1 MSRGPDGRA
10 AAYIGLGL
18 TVAFWGASFV
28 AIKVLL
34 RELGPAPITVLR
46 FGVGL
51 AFLAAV
57 SAGRRQLQLPTRG
70 EWPWL
75 ALLGFSGITLHQW
88 LQATG
93 LQTASA
99 TVTSWIVASIPV
111 FVALLGWLVLRE
123 RLGLW
128 RVAGIV
134 LAAAGV
140 SLIVSNGD
148 LRGLLAGT
156 AGTPGDI
163 LIGLSAI
170 NWAIFTILSKRLM
183 ERGTAL
189 QPVTMMLYVMGF
201 GWLFSLVWM
210 GFAGGGE
217 AILRLSADGW
227 WAMAFLGIACSGL
240 AYLFWYD
247 ALDRIDATQAGVF
260 LYFGPLITAALAWPV
275 LGEPVSGAMLAGG
288 AAILLGV
295 WMVNRVKGPSG
306 SN

>member
-1 MSRGPDGRA
+1 MSRRPDGRA

-70 EWPWL
+70 EWAWL

-170 NWAIFTILSKRLM
+170 SWAIFTILSKRLM

-217 AILRLSADGW
+217 AILRLSANSW
-227 WAMAFLGIACSGL
+227 WAMAFLGFACSGL

-260 LYFGPLITAALAWPV
+260 LYFGPLVTAALAWPV

>member
-189 QPVTMMLYVMGF
+189 QPVAMMLYVMGF

>member
-189 QPVTMMLYVMGF
+189 QPVAMMLYVMGF

-260 LYFGPLITAALAWPV
+260 LYFGPLVTAALAWPV

>member
-1 MSRGPDGRA
+1 
-10 AAYIGLGL
+10 
-18 TVAFWGASFV
+18 
-28 AIKVLL
+28 
-34 RELGPAPITVLR
+34 
-46 FGVGL
+46 
-51 AFLAAV
+51 
-57 SAGRRQLQLPTRG
+57 
-70 EWPWL
+70 L

-217 AILRLSADGW
+217 AILRLSANGW

-260 LYFGPLITAALAWPV
+260 LYFGPLVTAALAWPV
-275 LGEPVSGAMLAGG
+275 LDEPVSGAMLAGG

-295 WMVNRVKGPSG
+295 WMVNRVKRPSG